1 MEGIALPPRQVALSV
16 RGLRKSFTGQP
27 VYAGFDLDVKRG
39 DILAVFGPN
48 GCGKST
54 LINLAAGLLEADGGS
69 ILYDGRTVREVRIG
83 YVFQNYR
90 EALFPWRRSAEN
102 IRYPLRRMGL
112 PRAEIE
118 RRLEELHAAF
128 RVRFDLHRYPY
139 ELSGGQQQLVSIMRS
154 LAVEPEVL
162 FLDEPFSALDYETTL
177 SLRSLLQQVLKA
189 RRMTAILVSHDLEE
203 SIVLADRILMLTRRP
218 TTVADD
224 VTVDLPWPREAATL
238 SDPAFVAIKARCLD
252 TFTRSVAAA

>member
-1 MEGIALPPRQVALSV
+1 MTPRETALAI
-16 RGLRKSFTGQP
+16 RGLRKSFAGQP
-27 VYAGFDLDVKRG
+27 VYSGFDLDVKRG

-54 LINLAAGLLEADGGS
+54 LINMAAGLLRADGGS
-69 ILYDGRTVREVRIG
+69 ILYDGREVRDVRIG

-90 EALFPWRRSAEN
+90 EALFPWIRAADN

-112 PRAEIE
+112 PKPEIE
-118 RRLEELHAAF
+118 RRLDRLRGEF
-128 RVRFDLHRYPY
+128 RIRFDLHRYPY
-139 ELSGGQQQLVSIMRS
+139 ELSGGQQQLVSVMRA

-177 SLRSLLQQVLKA
+177 DLRALLQAVLKSLGV
-189 RRMTAILVSHDLEE
+189 TTILVSHDLEE
-203 SIVLADRILMLTRRP
+203 SIALADRLLMLTRRP

-224 VTVDLPWPREAATL
+224 VAIPLPWPRTAETL
-238 SDPAFVAIKARCLD
+238 SDPGFVAIKRRCLEV
-252 TFTRSVAAA
+252 FTAAVAGAPVPA